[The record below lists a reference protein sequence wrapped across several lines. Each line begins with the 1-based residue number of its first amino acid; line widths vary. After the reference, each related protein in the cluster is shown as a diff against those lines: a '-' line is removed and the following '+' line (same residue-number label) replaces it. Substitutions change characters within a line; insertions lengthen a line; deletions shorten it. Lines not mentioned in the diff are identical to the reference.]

1 MFRALNRLPGLSG
14 SDFSAK
20 LRIRNGG
27 ADEQLVTLD
36 GLELIE
42 PYHLKGFD
50 GALSMLDG
58 ESIGRVSVTT
68 GGFTAASGNRLAGL
82 LQLESATP
90 STTRSR
96 AAVGLSLSNLR
107 ARTEGTFAGGRGSWL
122 ASGRRGYLDVLF
134 KLLRETNPPDPSY
147 SDVFGKVQYQ
157 LGHGHVATIEGLVAS
172 DRLSLEDGGF
182 IRSNYGNRY
191 LWGMLRTPITAR
203 AFATT
208 MVSFSNLSWNRD
220 GVDEQRLLSQ
230 PFERVRIA
238 DRRTLNV
245 SSLKQHLTVDI
256 SDRVSLFGGLEMRGE
271 MAAYAYSRV
280 EKERA
285 MVSRAVVVLDSTN
298 VSATLHPHGT
308 RASGYVSLRLRPT
321 SPVTTELGVRADR
334 HTWTDQLTVAPRA
347 NVAWNIGARTIL
359 RGAWGHYYQAH
370 ALQDLSVV
378 DGDTAFVRAER
389 AEHRV
394 LGVEFD
400 VGHGWT
406 TRLEGFERRTTSPR
420 AKYVNVEGTL
430 DVFPESAPDRVRFA
444 PTSARVQGAELLAR
458 YDGGGRIRGGAAPV
472 RSRGSERTRDAQTL

>member
-1 MFRALNRLPGLSG
+1 M
-14 SDFSAK
+14 
-20 LRIRNGG
+20 
-27 ADEQLVTLD
+27 
-36 GLELIE
+36 
-42 PYHLKGFD
+42 
-50 GALSMLDG
+50 
-58 ESIGRVSVTT
+58 
-68 GGFTAASGNRLAGL
+68 
-82 LQLESATP
+82 
-90 STTRSR
+90 
-96 AAVGLSLSNLR
+96 R

-378 DGDTAFVRAER
+378 DGDTAFVRAETGRTSR
-389 AEHRV
+389 ARC
-394 LGVEFD
+394 GVRRGARMD
-400 VGHGWT
+400 DAPGGI
-406 TRLEGFERRTTSPR
+406 RTTHHIAARQICQRGRHARRVPGKR
-420 AKYVNVEGTL
+420 AGSGAFRPDKRPGARRGT
-430 DVFPESAPDRVRFA
+430 
-444 PTSARVQGAELLAR
+444 ARALRRRWPYSWWCRAR
-458 YDGGGRIRGGAAPV
+458 AL
-472 RSRGSERTRDAQTL
+472 TR